1 MEEGYSTN
9 KPWLFKGVKYD
20 YWKEHMITHF
30 ESIHINFWDVAKNGN
45 YIPLNEQLNKV
56 PKTSWT
62 DAKKQKFMLNS
73 KAWNALLCALL
84 EEEYSMV
91 HNYRSARQMWDIL
104 SLTYEGLTQIK
115 HNKLNLLTHKYE
127 LFTLEEK
134 EDIQTMFGHFKP
146 Y

>member
-1 MEEGYSTN
+1 MDRCQKT
-9 KPWLFKGVKYD
+9 
-20 YWKEHMITHF
+20 
-30 ESIHINFWDVAKNGN
+30 
-45 YIPLNEQLNKV
+45 KV
-56 PKTSWT
+56 YVELQS
-62 DAKKQKFMLNS
+62 L
-73 KAWNALLCALL
+73 NALLCALL